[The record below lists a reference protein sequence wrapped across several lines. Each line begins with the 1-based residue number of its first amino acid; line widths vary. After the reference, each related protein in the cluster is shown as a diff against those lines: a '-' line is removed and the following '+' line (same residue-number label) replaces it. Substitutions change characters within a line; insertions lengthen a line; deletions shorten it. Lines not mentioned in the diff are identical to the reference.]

1 MSVSTYAYVNNTTGN
16 TPVLPSGA
24 SLTNDAKHVLY
35 ENFVLENKVNEMLI
49 TLLDMNQ
56 FMTPDYTLS
65 ENAGMKK
72 VINRY
77 SATGDAEYL
86 NMGEG
91 NTGEIAVSFTPE
103 EYVVK
108 TLQEKFVYYDEQ
120 EMNDPMVVEVG
131 LQKMSANMVNAMAKE
146 AISEWDKASL
156 IKYDCTWTY
165 DDVVDAI
172 AMYPH
177 EQADG
182 LMLLISPDI
191 EASFRK
197 NLEDSL
203 KYVEANVRTGYIG
216 SVCGCPVYKTAA
228 LATSKGIV
236 SDACAFLVDRRAVT
250 NFMKKAVEI
259 EQKRDPDTRKNEIY
273 SRKVGVVAL
282 TDATRVV
289 KMTESADPND

>member
-1 MSVSTYAYVNNTTGN
+1 MAVPAYVDNSAGST
-16 TPVLPSGA
+16 
-24 SLTNDAKHVLY
+24 AKHVLY
-35 ENFVLENKVNEMLI
+35 ENFVLENKMDEMLI

-56 FMTPDYTLS
+56 FLTPDYSLA

-77 SATGDAEYL
+77 NAEGDAEYL
-86 NMGEG
+86 DMGEG
-91 NTGEIAVSFTPE
+91 NSKEIAVSFTPE

-108 TLQEKFVYYDEQ
+108 TLQQKFVYYDEQ

-146 AISEWDKASL
+146 AIAEWDKASL
-156 IKYDCTWTY
+156 VKYDCTWTY

-182 LMLLISPDI
+182 LMLLISPEI

-203 KYVEANVRTGYIG
+203 KYVEANVRSGYIG
-216 SVCGCPVYKTAA
+216 SVCGCPVYKSAA
-228 LATSKGIV
+228 LAESAGIV
-236 SDACAFLVDRRAVT
+236 DEACAFLVDRRAVT
-250 NFMKKAVEI
+250 NFLKKGVEI
-259 EQKRDPDTRKNEIY
+259 EQERDADKRKNTIY

-289 KMTESADPND
+289 KLTEESE

>member
-1 MSVSTYAYVNNTTGN
+1 MAVPAYVDNSAGST
-16 TPVLPSGA
+16 
-24 SLTNDAKHVLY
+24 AKHVLY
-35 ENFVLENKVNEMLI
+35 ENFVLENKMDEMLI

-56 FMTPDYTLS
+56 FLTPDYSLA

-77 SATGDAEYL
+77 SAEGDAEYL
-86 NMGEG
+86 DMGEG
-91 NTGEIAVSFTPE
+91 NSKEIAVSFTPE

-108 TLQEKFVYYDEQ
+108 TLQQKFVYYDEQ

-146 AISEWDKASL
+146 AIAEWDKASL
-156 IKYDCTWTY
+156 VKYGCTWTY

-182 LMLLISPDI
+182 LMLLISPEI

-203 KYVEANVRTGYIG
+203 KYVEANVRSGYIG
-216 SVCGCPVYKTAA
+216 SVCGCPVYKSAA
-228 LATSKGIV
+228 LAESAGIV
-236 SDACAFLVDRRAVT
+236 DEACAFLVDRRAVT
-250 NFMKKAVEI
+250 NFLKKGVEI
-259 EQKRDPDTRKNEIY
+259 EQERDADTRKNTIY

-289 KMTESADPND
+289 KLTEESE

>member
-1 MSVSTYAYVNNTTGN
+1 MPTPAYVDNSAGST
-16 TPVLPSGA
+16 
-24 SLTNDAKHVLY
+24 AKHVLY
-35 ENFVLENKVNEMLI
+35 ENIVLENKMEDMLI
-49 TLLDMNQ
+49 TALDMNQ
-56 FMTPDYTLS
+56 FLTPDYSLA

-77 SATGDAEYL
+77 NAEGDAEYL
-86 NMGEG
+86 DMGQG
-91 NTGEIAVSFTPE
+91 NSKEIAVSFTPE
-103 EYVVK
+103 EYVVR
-108 TLQEKFVYYDEQ
+108 TLQQKFVYYDEQ

-146 AISEWDKASL
+146 AIAEWDKATL
-156 IKYDCTWTY
+156 EKQNCTWTY

-172 AMYPH
+172 ALYPH
-177 EQADG
+177 EDADG
-182 LMLLISPDI
+182 LMLLISPEI

-228 LATSKGIV
+228 LAVAAGIV
-236 SDACAFLVDRRAVT
+236 SDPCAFLVDRRAVT
-250 NFMKKAVEI
+250 NFLKKGVEI
-259 EQKRDPDTRKNEIY
+259 EQERDADTRKNTIF

-289 KMTESADPND
+289 KMSE

>member
-1 MSVSTYAYVNNTTGN
+1 MSVSTYAYVNNTTAN

-35 ENFVLENKVNEMLI
+35 ENQVLENKVNEMLI

-56 FMTPDYTLS
+56 FLTPDYSLA

-72 VINRY
+72 VINKY
-77 SATGDAEYL
+77 DATGDAEYL

-91 NTGEIAVSFTPE
+91 NSEEIAVSFTPA

-146 AISEWDKASL
+146 AIAEWDKASL
-156 IKYDCTWTY
+156 VKYGCTWTY

-172 AMYPH
+172 ALYPH
-177 EQADG
+177 EQSDG
-182 LMLLISPDI
+182 LQLLISPEI

-216 SVCGCPVYKTAA
+216 SVCGCPVYKSAA
-228 LATSKGIV
+228 LSPSKGIV

-250 NFMKKAVEI
+250 NFMKKGVEI
-259 EQKRDPDTRKNEIY
+259 EQDRDKDTRKNTIY

-289 KMTESADPND
+289 KLTEKSE

>member
-1 MSVSTYAYVNNTTGN
+1 MAVPAYVDNSAGST
-16 TPVLPSGA
+16 
-24 SLTNDAKHVLY
+24 AKHVLY
-35 ENFVLENKVNEMLI
+35 ENEVLENKVNDMLI
-49 TLLDMNQ
+49 TMLDVNQ
-56 FMTPDYTLS
+56 FLTPDYSLS

-77 SATGDAEYL
+77 DAEGDAEYL
-86 NMGEG
+86 EMGEG
-91 NTGEIAVSFTPE
+91 NTEEIAVSFTPE

-131 LQKMSANMVNAMAKE
+131 LQKMSANMVNSMVKE
-146 AISEWDKASL
+146 AIGEWDKASL
-156 IKYDCTWTY
+156 IKYGCTWAY

-172 AMYPH
+172 ALYPH

-191 EASFRK
+191 EAAFRK

-216 SVCGCPVYKTAA
+216 SICGVPVYKTAA
-228 LATSKGIV
+228 LAASKGIV
-236 SDACAFLVDRRAVT
+236 SDSCAFLVDRRAVT
-250 NFMKKAVEI
+250 NFMKKGVEI
-259 EQKRDPDTRKNEIY
+259 EQERDADTRKNTIF

-289 KMTESADPND
+289 KLTEDTEP

>member
-1 MSVSTYAYVNNTTGN
+1 MAVPAYVDNSAGST
-16 TPVLPSGA
+16 
-24 SLTNDAKHVLY
+24 AKHVLY
-35 ENFVLENKVNEMLI
+35 ENFVLENKMDEMLI

-56 FMTPDYTLS
+56 FLTPDYSLA

-77 SATGDAEYL
+77 SAEGDAEYL
-86 NMGEG
+86 DMGEG
-91 NTGEIAVSFTPE
+91 NSEEIAVSFTPE
-103 EYVVK
+103 EYVVR
-108 TLQEKFVYYDEQ
+108 TLQQKFVYYDEQ

-146 AISEWDKASL
+146 AIAEWDKASL
-156 IKYDCTWTY
+156 VKYGCTWTY

-182 LMLLISPDI
+182 LMLLISPEI

-203 KYVEANVRTGYIG
+203 KYVEANVRSGYIG
-216 SVCGCPVYKTAA
+216 SVCGCPVYKSAA
-228 LATSKGIV
+228 LAESAGIV
-236 SDACAFLVDRRAVT
+236 DEACAFLVDRRAVT
-250 NFMKKAVEI
+250 NFLKKGVEI
-259 EQKRDPDTRKNEIY
+259 EQERDADTRKNTIY

-289 KMTESADPND
+289 KLTEESE

>member
-1 MSVSTYAYVNNTTGN
+1 MSVSTYAWVNNTTN
-16 TPVLPSGA
+16 NSPVLPSGA
-24 SLTNDAKHVLY
+24 TITGDAAHVLY
-35 ENFVLENKVNEMLI
+35 ENQVLENKVNEMLV
-49 TLLDMNQ
+49 TMLDVNQ
-56 FMTPDYTLS
+56 FLTPDYSLS

-72 VINRY
+72 VINKY
-77 SATGDAEYL
+77 DATGDAEYL

-91 NTGEIAVSFTPE
+91 NSEEIAVSFTPA

-131 LQKMSANMVNAMAKE
+131 LQKMSANMVNAMVKE
-146 AISEWDKASL
+146 AITEWDKASL
-156 IKYDCTWTY
+156 VKYSCTWTY

-177 EQADG
+177 EESDG
-182 LMLLISPDI
+182 LQLLISPQI
-191 EASFRK
+191 EAALRK

-216 SVCGCPVYKTAA
+216 SVCGVPVYKSAA
-228 LATSKGIV
+228 LDVSKNLVSEAT
-236 SDACAFLVDRRAVT
+236 AFLVDRRAVT
-250 NFMKKAVEI
+250 NFMKKGVEI
-259 EQKRDPDTRKNEIY
+259 EQDRDKDKRKNTIY

-282 TDATRVV
+282 TDATRIV
-289 KMTESADPND
+289 KMLASADPNA

>member
-1 MSVSTYAYVNNTTGN
+1 MAVPAYVDNSAGST
-16 TPVLPSGA
+16 
-24 SLTNDAKHVLY
+24 AKHVLY
-35 ENFVLENKVNEMLI
+35 ENFVLENKMDEMLI

-56 FMTPDYTLS
+56 FLTPDYSLA

-77 SATGDAEYL
+77 NAEGDAEYL
-86 NMGEG
+86 DMGEG
-91 NTGEIAVSFTPE
+91 NSKEIAVSFTPE

-108 TLQEKFVYYDEQ
+108 TLQQKFVYYDEQ

-146 AISEWDKASL
+146 AIAEWDKASL
-156 IKYDCTWTY
+156 VKYGCTWTY

-182 LMLLISPDI
+182 LMLLISPEI

-203 KYVEANVRTGYIG
+203 KYVEANVRSGYIG
-216 SVCGCPVYKTAA
+216 SVCGCPVYKSAA
-228 LATSKGIV
+228 LAESAGIV
-236 SDACAFLVDRRAVT
+236 DEACAFLVDRRAVT
-250 NFMKKAVEI
+250 NFLKKGVEI
-259 EQKRDPDTRKNEIY
+259 EQERDADTRKNTIY

-289 KMTESADPND
+289 KLTEESE

>member
-1 MSVSTYAYVNNTTGN
+1 MASPLYVDNTAGST
-16 TPVLPSGA
+16 
-24 SLTNDAKHVLY
+24 AKHLLY
-35 ENFVLENKVNEMLI
+35 ENFVLENKVEDMLI
-49 TLLDMNQ
+49 TLLDMNA
-56 FMTPDYTLS
+56 FMTPDYSLA

-72 VINRY
+72 VINKY
-77 SATGDAEYL
+77 TAEGDAEYL
-86 NMGEG
+86 DMTEG
-91 NTGEIAVSFTPE
+91 NSDEIAVSFTPE

-108 TLQEKFVYYDEQ
+108 TLQQKFVYYDEQ

-146 AISEWDKASL
+146 AIAEWDKADL
-156 IKYDCTWTY
+156 VKYECSWTY

-191 EASFRK
+191 EAAFRK

-216 SVCGCPVYKTAA
+216 SICGVPVYKTAA
-228 LATSKGIV
+228 LAEAAGIV
-236 SDACAFLVDRRAVT
+236 DEACAFLVDRRAVT
-250 NFMKKAVEI
+250 NFMKKGVEI
-259 EQKRDPDTRKNEIY
+259 EQARDIDTRKNTII

-289 KMTESADPND
+289 KMTEESA

>member
-1 MSVSTYAYVNNTTGN
+1 MAVSTYAWVNNTTGN

-24 SLTNDAKHVLY
+24 AITGDAAHVLY
-35 ENFVLENKVNEMLI
+35 ENVVLENKVNDMLI
-49 TLLDMNQ
+49 TLLDVNQ
-56 FMTPDYTLS
+56 FLTPDYSLA

-72 VINRY
+72 VINKY
-77 SATGDAEYL
+77 DATGDAEYL

-91 NTGEIAVSFTPE
+91 NTDEIEVSFTPE

-131 LQKMSANMVNAMAKE
+131 LQKMSANMVNAMVKE
-146 AISEWDKASL
+146 AIGEWDKASL
-156 IKYDCTWTY
+156 VKYDCTWTY

-177 EQADG
+177 EQSDG
-182 LMLLISPDI
+182 LQLLISPDI
-191 EASFRK
+191 EAAFRK

-216 SVCGCPVYKTAA
+216 SICGVPVYKTAA

-250 NFMKKAVEI
+250 NFMKKGVEV
-259 EQKRDPDTRKNEIY
+259 EQDRDKDKRKNTIY

-289 KMTESADPND
+289 KLTEDSE

>member
-1 MSVSTYAYVNNTTGN
+1 MAKPAYVDNSAGST
-16 TPVLPSGA
+16 
-24 SLTNDAKHVLY
+24 AKHTLY
-35 ENFVLENKVNEMLI
+35 ENFVLENKMEDMLI
-49 TLLDMNQ
+49 TLLDVNQ
-56 FMTPDYTLS
+56 FLTPDYSLA

-77 SATGDAEYL
+77 DAEGDAEYL
-86 NMGEG
+86 EMGEG
-91 NTGEIAVSFTPE
+91 NTDEIAVSFTPE

-108 TLQEKFVYYDEQ
+108 TLQQKFVYYDEQ

-131 LQKMSANMVNAMAKE
+131 LQKMSANMVNSMVKE
-146 AISEWDKASL
+146 AIAEWDKASL

-182 LMLLISPDI
+182 LMLLISPEI
-191 EASFRK
+191 EAAFRK

-216 SVCGCPVYKTAA
+216 SVCGCPVYKSAA
-228 LATSKGIV
+228 LAESAGIV
-236 SDACAFLVDRRAVT
+236 KEACAFLVDRRAVT
-250 NFMKKAVEI
+250 NFLKKGVEI
-259 EQKRDPDTRKNEIY
+259 EQERDADTRKNTIF
-273 SRKVGVVAL
+273 SRKVGLVAL

-289 KMTESADPND
+289 KMVESAEP

>member
-1 MSVSTYAYVNNTTGN
+1 MAVPAYVDNSAGST
-16 TPVLPSGA
+16 
-24 SLTNDAKHVLY
+24 AKHVLY
-35 ENFVLENKVNEMLI
+35 ENFVLENKMDEMLI

-56 FMTPDYTLS
+56 FLTPDYSLA

-77 SATGDAEYL
+77 NAEGDAEYL
-86 NMGEG
+86 DMGEG
-91 NTGEIAVSFTPE
+91 NSKEIAVSFTPE

-108 TLQEKFVYYDEQ
+108 TLQQKFVYYDEQ

-146 AISEWDKASL
+146 AIAEWDKASL
-156 IKYDCTWTY
+156 VKYGCTWTY

-182 LMLLISPDI
+182 LMLLISPEI

-203 KYVEANVRTGYIG
+203 KYVEANVRSGYIG
-216 SVCGCPVYKTAA
+216 SVCGCPVYKSAA
-228 LATSKGIV
+228 LAESAGIV
-236 SDACAFLVDRRAVT
+236 DEACAFLVDRRAVT
-250 NFMKKAVEI
+250 NFLKKGVEI
-259 EQKRDPDTRKNEIY
+259 EQERDADKRKNTIY

-289 KMTESADPND
+289 KLTEESE

>member
-1 MSVSTYAYVNNTTGN
+1 MSVSTYAYVNNTTAN

-24 SLTNDAKHVLY
+24 ALTNDAKHVLY
-35 ENFVLENKVNEMLI
+35 ENFVLENKINEMLI
-49 TLLDMNQ
+49 TKLDMNQ
-56 FMTPDYTLS
+56 FMTPDYSLT

-72 VINRY
+72 IINKY
-77 SATGDAEYL
+77 DATGDAEYL

-91 NTGEIAVSFTPE
+91 NSQEIAVSFTPA

-146 AISEWDKASL
+146 AIAEWDKASL
-156 IKYDCTWTY
+156 IKYSCTWSY

-172 AMYPH
+172 ALYPH
-177 EQADG
+177 EETDG
-182 LMLLISPDI
+182 LQLLISPQL

-216 SVCGCPVYKTAA
+216 TICGVPVYKSAA
-228 LATSKGIV
+228 LDTAKSLVSEAT
-236 SDACAFLVDRRAVT
+236 AFLVDRRAVT
-250 NFMKKAVEI
+250 NFMKKGVEI
-259 EQKRDPDTRKNEIY
+259 EQDRDKDKRKNTIY

-289 KMTESADPND
+289 KMLASADPNA

>member
-1 MSVSTYAYVNNTTGN
+1 MAVPAYVDNSAGST
-16 TPVLPSGA
+16 
-24 SLTNDAKHVLY
+24 AKHVLY
-35 ENFVLENKVNEMLI
+35 ENFVLENKMDEMLI

-56 FMTPDYTLS
+56 FLTPDYSLA

-77 SATGDAEYL
+77 NAEGDAEYL
-86 NMGEG
+86 DMGEG
-91 NTGEIAVSFTPE
+91 NSKEIAVSFTPE

-108 TLQEKFVYYDEQ
+108 TLQQKFVYYDEQ

-146 AISEWDKASL
+146 AIAEWDKASL
-156 IKYDCTWTY
+156 VKYDCTWTY

-177 EQADG
+177 EQSDG
-182 LMLLISPDI
+182 LMLLISPEI

-203 KYVEANVRTGYIG
+203 KYVEANVRSGYIG
-216 SVCGCPVYKTAA
+216 SVCGCPVYKSAA
-228 LATSKGIV
+228 LAESAGIV
-236 SDACAFLVDRRAVT
+236 DEACAFLVDRRAVT
-250 NFMKKAVEI
+250 NFLKKGVEI
-259 EQKRDPDTRKNEIY
+259 EQERDADKRKNTIY

-289 KMTESADPND
+289 KLTEESE

>member
-1 MSVSTYAYVNNTTGN
+1 MAVPAYVDNSAGST
-16 TPVLPSGA
+16 
-24 SLTNDAKHVLY
+24 AKHVLY
-35 ENFVLENKVNEMLI
+35 ENFVLENKMDEMLI

-56 FMTPDYTLS
+56 FLTPDYSLA

-77 SATGDAEYL
+77 SAEGDAEYL
-86 NMGEG
+86 DMGEG
-91 NTGEIAVSFTPE
+91 NSEEIAVSFTPE

-108 TLQEKFVYYDEQ
+108 TLQQKFVYYDEQ

-146 AISEWDKASL
+146 AIAEWDKASL
-156 IKYDCTWTY
+156 VKYGCTWTY

-182 LMLLISPDI
+182 LMLLISPEI

-203 KYVEANVRTGYIG
+203 KYVEANVRSGYIG
-216 SVCGCPVYKTAA
+216 SVCGCPVYKSAA
-228 LATSKGIV
+228 LAESAGIV
-236 SDACAFLVDRRAVT
+236 DEACAFLVDRRAVT
-250 NFMKKAVEI
+250 NFLKKGVEI
-259 EQKRDPDTRKNEIY
+259 EQERDADTRKNTIY

-289 KMTESADPND
+289 KLTEESE

>member
-1 MSVSTYAYVNNTTGN
+1 MAVSTYAWVNNTTGN

-24 SLTNDAKHVLY
+24 AITGDAAHVLY
-35 ENFVLENKVNEMLI
+35 ENVVLENKVNDMLI
-49 TLLDMNQ
+49 TLLDVNQ
-56 FMTPDYTLS
+56 FLTPDYSLA

-72 VINRY
+72 TINKY
-77 SATGDAEYL
+77 DATGDAEYL

-91 NTGEIAVSFTPE
+91 NTDEIEVSFTPA

-131 LQKMSANMVNAMAKE
+131 LQKMSANMVNAMVKE
-146 AISEWDKASL
+146 AIGEWDKASL
-156 IKYDCTWTY
+156 IKYGCTWTY

-177 EQADG
+177 EQSDG
-182 LMLLISPDI
+182 LQLLISPDI
-191 EASFRK
+191 EAAFRK

-216 SVCGCPVYKTAA
+216 SICGVPVYKTAA

-250 NFMKKAVEI
+250 NFMKKGVEV
-259 EQKRDPDTRKNEIY
+259 EQDRDKDKRKNTIY

-289 KMTESADPND
+289 KLTEDSAP

>member
-1 MSVSTYAYVNNTTGN
+1 MAVSTYAWVNNTTGN

-24 SLTNDAKHVLY
+24 AITGDAAHVLY
-35 ENFVLENKVNEMLI
+35 ENVVLENKVNDMLI
-49 TLLDMNQ
+49 TLLDVNQ
-56 FMTPDYTLS
+56 FLTPDYSLA

-72 VINRY
+72 VINKY
-77 SATGDAEYL
+77 DATGDAEYL

-91 NTGEIAVSFTPE
+91 NTDEIEVSFTPA

-131 LQKMSANMVNAMAKE
+131 LQKMSANMVNAMVKE
-146 AISEWDKASL
+146 AIGEWDKASL
-156 IKYDCTWTY
+156 IKYGCTWTY

-177 EQADG
+177 EQSDG
-182 LMLLISPDI
+182 LQLLISPDI
-191 EASFRK
+191 EAAFRK

-216 SVCGCPVYKTAA
+216 SICGVPVYKTAA

-250 NFMKKAVEI
+250 NFMKKGVEV
-259 EQKRDPDTRKNEIY
+259 EQDRDKDKRKNTIY

-289 KMTESADPND
+289 KLTEDTEP

>member
-1 MSVSTYAYVNNTTGN
+1 MASPLYVDNTAGST
-16 TPVLPSGA
+16 
-24 SLTNDAKHVLY
+24 AKHLLY
-35 ENFVLENKVNEMLI
+35 ENFVLENKVEDMLI
-49 TLLDMNQ
+49 TLLDMNA
-56 FMTPDYTLS
+56 FMTPDYSLA

-72 VINRY
+72 VINKY
-77 SATGDAEYL
+77 TAEGDAEYL
-86 NMGEG
+86 DMTEG
-91 NTGEIAVSFTPE
+91 NSDEIAVSFTPE

-108 TLQEKFVYYDEQ
+108 TLQQKFVYYDEQ

-146 AISEWDKASL
+146 AIAEWDKADL
-156 IKYDCTWTY
+156 VKYECTWTY

-191 EASFRK
+191 EAAFRK

-216 SVCGCPVYKTAA
+216 SICGVPVYKTAA
-228 LATSKGIV
+228 LAEAAGIV
-236 SDACAFLVDRRAVT
+236 DEACAFLVDRRAVT
-250 NFMKKAVEI
+250 NFMKKGVEI
-259 EQKRDPDTRKNEIY
+259 EQARDIDTRKNTII

-289 KMTESADPND
+289 KMTEESA

>member
-1 MSVSTYAYVNNTTGN
+1 MSVSTYAYVNNTTAN

-35 ENFVLENKVNEMLI
+35 ENSVLENKVNEMLI
-49 TLLDMNQ
+49 TLLDVNQ
-56 FMTPDYTLS
+56 FLTPDYTLS

-72 VINRY
+72 VINKY
-77 SATGDAEYL
+77 DATGDAEYL

-91 NTGEIAVSFTPE
+91 NTNEIAVTFTPE

-131 LQKMSANMVNAMAKE
+131 LQKMSANMVNAMVKE
-146 AISEWDKASL
+146 AIGEWDKASL

-172 AMYPH
+172 ALYPH
-177 EQADG
+177 EQSDG
-182 LMLLISPDI
+182 LMMLISPEI
-191 EASFRK
+191 EAGFRK

-216 SVCGCPVYKTAA
+216 SVCGCPVYKSAA
-228 LATSKGIV
+228 LSPSKGIV
-236 SDACAFLVDRRAVT
+236 SDECAFLVDRRAVT
-250 NFMKKAVEI
+250 NFMKKGVEI
-259 EQKRDPDTRKNEIY
+259 EQERDSDKRKNTIY

-289 KMTESADPND
+289 KLTEDSE

>member
-1 MSVSTYAYVNNTTGN
+1 MSKPAYVDNSAGDT
-16 TPVLPSGA
+16 
-24 SLTNDAKHVLY
+24 AKHVLY
-35 ENFVLENKVNEMLI
+35 ENTVLENKINEMLI
-49 TLLDMNQ
+49 TKLDVNQ
-56 FMTPDYTLS
+56 FLTPDYSLS

-77 SATGDAEYL
+77 SAEGDAEYL
-86 NMGEG
+86 EMGEG
-91 NTGEIAVSFTPE
+91 NTEEIAVSFTPA

-131 LQKMSANMVNAMAKE
+131 LQKMSANMVNAMVKE
-146 AISEWDKASL
+146 AIAEWDKASL
-156 IKYDCTWTY
+156 IKYGCTWTY

-177 EQADG
+177 EEADG
-182 LMLLISPDI
+182 LQLLISPDI
-191 EASFRK
+191 EAAFRK

-216 SVCGCPVYKTAA
+216 SICGVPVYKTAA
-228 LATSKGIV
+228 LAISKGIV
-236 SDACAFLVDRRAVT
+236 DEACAFLVDRRAVT
-250 NFMKKAVEI
+250 NFMKKGVEI
-259 EQKRDPDTRKNEIY
+259 EQDRDKDTRKNTIF
-273 SRKVGVVAL
+273 SRKVGLVAL

-289 KMTESADPND
+289 KMTAEAQP